1 MRKSAPVRCVDRPMS
16 VTSPTVT
23 AVVAAYNAELWIGET
38 ISAILGQT
46 RPPDEVVVV
55 DDGSTD
61 ATAQILRGLDDAIH
75 VVTRANGGCP
85 AAFNTAFGAASGD
98 YVAMCGADDVWEPD
112 KLERQMAAIAEH
124 PEVDVAFGGA
134 VTFGLSDW
142 EWPAAPGSGIL
153 DHRQLTEQLYRDDFI
168 CASTVIIRR
177 SLFERL
183 GPFVERFSADDYDYW
198 MRALAARAVF
208 HYEPRRLVRYRRHHD
223 NITKDRLWVHESR
236 CKVHQWHADVV
247 ADKAVVRRVQACD
260 LMILGQLLYDAGR
273 EAEAL
278 AAFRGS
284 LRRRRSARALAWAL
298 LLALPE
304 RSLGLLRPPLVAMKR
319 AVAEGRRRCS
329 PPFGATRGR

>member
-1 MRKSAPVRCVDRPMS
+1 MRKSAPTRCVDRPMS
-16 VTSPTVT
+16 VTPPTVT
-23 AVVAAYNAELWIGET
+23 AVVAAYNAEPWIGET

-46 RPPDEVVVV
+46 RPADEVVVV

-61 ATAQILRGLDDAIH
+61 ATAQILRGLGDAIR

-85 AAFNTAFGAASGD
+85 AAFNTAFGAARGD

-124 PEVDVAFGGA
+124 PEIDIAFGGA
-134 VTFGLSDW
+134 LTFGLADW
-142 EWPAAPGSGIL
+142 AWPAAPGNGIL
-153 DHRQLTEQLYRDDFI
+153 EHRRLAEELYRDDFI
-168 CASTVIIRR
+168 CASTVVIRR
-177 SLFERL
+177 RLFERL

-208 HYEPRRLVRYRRHHD
+208 HYEPRTLVRYRRHHD

-236 CKVHQWHADVV
+236 CKVHQWHAHVV
-247 ADKAVVRRVQACD
+247 ADKAVVRQVQACD
-260 LMILGQLLYDAGR
+260 LMILGQLLCDAAR

-278 AAFRGS
+278 AAFRAS

-298 LLALPE
+298 LLALPGR
-304 RSLGLLRPPLVAMKR
+304 RSGRLPPRLVAMKR
-319 AVAEGRRRCS
+319 AVAKAPQTVRC
-329 PPFGATRGR
+329 PFGSSRER